1 MKLVAAMILVAA
13 LATIAQAAEAETVTL
28 ACSGTTVEG
37 YEGAKPNPTSMS
49 LIVNF
54 TAGTVQGFGYPGLL
68 DFPVKITGINDV
80 TVSFGGSARFSGA
93 NVEIM
98 GTIDSVSGDVEAS
111 STQTDTKTG
120 STYAST
126 GYSLKCSPKQRMF

>member
-1 MKLVAAMILVAA
+1 MKPVAAMILVAA
-13 LATIAQAAEAETVTL
+13 LSTMAQAAEEGTLTL
-28 ACSGTTVEG
+28 ACSGTTVAG
-37 YEGAKPNPTSMS
+37 SEGAKPDPTSMS

-80 TVSFGGSARFSGA
+80 TLAFGGSARFA
-93 NVEIM
+93 NSNAAIM
-98 GTIDSVSGDVEAS
+98 GTIDRVSGDVEAS
-111 STQTDTKTG
+111 STLTDTETG
-120 STYAST
+120 KTYAST